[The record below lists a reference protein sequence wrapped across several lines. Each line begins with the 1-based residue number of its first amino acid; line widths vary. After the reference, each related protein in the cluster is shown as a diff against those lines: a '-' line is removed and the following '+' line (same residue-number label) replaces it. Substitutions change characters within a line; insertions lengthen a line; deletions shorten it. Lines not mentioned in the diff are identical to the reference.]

1 MKSADIQKL
10 IKTLH
15 LFQELDKEMQIP
27 TMLTFLELSEW
38 DLNTPPS
45 VTELGK
51 KMGLDTSSTAGSRN
65 IMAWCDLNRKKDR
78 GFDFMETKENP
89 AYRVEKKV
97 FMKHGGYLF
106 REKLL
111 EILEKEDT

>member
-10 IKTLH
+10 IKVLH

-51 KMGLDTSSTAGSRN
+51 
-65 IMAWCDLNRKKDR
+65 
-78 GFDFMETKENP
+78 
-89 AYRVEKKV
+89 
-97 FMKHGGYLF
+97 
-106 REKLL
+106 
-111 EILEKEDT
+111 